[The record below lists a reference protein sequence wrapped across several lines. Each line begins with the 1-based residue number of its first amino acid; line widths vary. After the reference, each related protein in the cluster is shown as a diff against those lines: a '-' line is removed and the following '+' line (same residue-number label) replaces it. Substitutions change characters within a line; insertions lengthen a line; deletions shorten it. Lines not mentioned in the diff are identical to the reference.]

1 MSTTLAQEQRSYINV
16 GQENST
22 EIELYWTVFCPLL
35 LPQTGPTRRSREAAW
50 SW

>member
-1 MSTTLAQEQRSYINV
+1 MSTTTTQEQRSYINV

-22 EIELYWTVFCPLL
+22 EIELYYEDHGSGKPVLLIHGWTC
-35 LPQTGPTRRSREAAW
+35 T